1 MNANIKGYTNAN
13 MKEYM
18 NANMKEYMYV
28 NMKEYMNANMHEASQ
43 KICKQQTMKTN
54 LQNHNQ
60 TFGIVYLQ
68 FFSTC
73 NLVALFAFNFKS
85 NRNRENINICV

>member
-1 MNANIKGYTNAN
+1 MNENMNVNIKGYTNAN

-18 NANMKEYMYV
+18 YVNMKEYMNA

-60 TFGIVYLQ
+60 TFGIVYL
-68 FFSTC
+68 
-73 NLVALFAFNFKS
+73 
-85 NRNRENINICV
+85 